1 VSSAVSSEVNVL
13 GPVELRL
20 DGQVVAVT
28 GPKVRLTL
36 ATLAASANRVVSTD
50 RLIEALWG
58 DDPPRAAEHSLQQ
71 HISVLR
77 KHLDDTGGDAPTVLA
92 TRHPG
97 YCLDVDRCDVHTWA
111 EHRRA
116 GQRALEEGRP
126 DDAIVELDAA
136 LGLWR
141 GDAFEDAG
149 DSPVISAVATQLHEE
164 RIAVHEARSRAMLAT
179 GREAELVGDLEA
191 LVRMHP
197 MRERL
202 WGDLMIALYRSG
214 RQADALGAFQSARTA
229 LVEGLGIEPSAALRD
244 LETAILQ
251 QSPTLDGSGL
261 TAAEPAGDGL
271 AATFVPGDPTEVGTV
286 VLPDG
291 QEVRLRPGTAVIG
304 RDPSVTIRLV
314 DSRVSRRH
322 ATIEVSERGCKLRDL
337 GSSNGTTLNGAN
349 VDVVELSDGDQ
360 IGVGE
365 VVLTF
370 RRSS

>member
-1 VSSAVSSEVNVL
+1 
-13 GPVELRL
+13 
-20 DGQVVAVT
+20 
-28 GPKVRLTL
+28 
-36 ATLAASANRVVSTD
+36 
-50 RLIEALWG
+50 
-58 DDPPRAAEHSLQQ
+58 
-71 HISVLR
+71 
-77 KHLDDTGGDAPTVLA
+77 
-92 TRHPG
+92 
-97 YCLDVDRCDVHTWA
+97 
-111 EHRRA
+111 
-116 GQRALEEGRP
+116 
-126 DDAIVELDAA
+126 
-136 LGLWR
+136 
-141 GDAFEDAG
+141 
-149 DSPVISAVATQLHEE
+149 
-164 RIAVHEARSRAMLAT
+164 MLAT